1 VQARRNS
8 ISDLPGSQFGSE
20 LLDVDNQVEEVRI
33 GGIVVEVLLDECST
47 VRIGFLHVI
56 AGFLE
61 IKVPTLHDLL
71 HAVFVAGDES
81 HSQATL
87 PRQ

>member
-1 VQARRNS
+1 MQTRRNS

-47 VRIGFLHVI
+47 VRIGFLNGLPLDDSGSPLTRSMLPCVVR
-56 AGFLE
+56 A
-61 IKVPTLHDLL
+61 TT
-71 HAVFVAGDES
+71 S
-81 HSQATL
+81 HGY
-87 PRQ
+87 PE